1 MLRRLLEDEHY
12 LVRSAAT
19 GAEALQIAGEEYID
33 LVLLDLNLDGE
44 NGWEVFERLTA
55 EHRAVPVIVITA
67 RSNQIFPALASGAGA
82 LMEKPLDLPKLLL
95 TIQELLAEP
104 IEVRQARTAGRAA
117 EFHYS
122 PPKA

>member
-19 GAEALQIAGEEYID
+19 GAETLQIAGEEYID
-33 LVLLDLNLDGE
+33 LVLLDLNLAGE

-55 EHRAVPVIVITA
+55 EHPAVPVIVITA